1 MKSIPLTVQ
10 TVYADL
16 VQQVH
21 SAPALTGSVY
31 RQTTKGQDYLYARR
45 SVGTVRRDTFLGRAD
60 SPAAKNKAAAAR
72 TGARHVA
79 ERRKIVQSL
88 RSLGI
93 SGPSPALGR
102 VLDALADAG
111 LFKDAVL
118 VGTAAYQCYPPIV
131 GAQLPSAALTTQDA
145 DIATASLALAA
156 DEGGETLETILK
168 RADKSFE
175 PVLGLDPR
183 RLPSK
188 FRNERGF
195 LVDLLT
201 PQLRRSDTNPMPL
214 KKLAAG
220 AVPIQYLGWLIETPV
235 QAVALHGAGVP
246 VRVPSAERYAVHKLI
261 VAQKRPDTLKRQKD
275 LMQAE
280 ALIAALQASDPWALI
295 DALEDACRRGR
306 DGWRRPIER
315 SLKEL
320 KIDLKSGHAE

>member
-10 TVYADL
+10 TIYADL
-16 VQQVH
+16 VQQAY

-31 RQTTKGQDYLYARR
+31 SQTVKGQDYLYARR
-45 SVGTVRRDTFLGRAD
+45 SVGAVRRDVFLGRAD
-60 SPAAKNKAAAAR
+60 SPAAKDKAAAAKD
-72 TGARHVA
+72 GARHIS
-79 ERRKIVQSL
+79 ERRTIVQSL

-93 SGPSPALGR
+93 PGPSPALGR

-175 PVLGLDPR
+175 PVLGLNPR
-183 RLPSK
+183 RPPSK
-188 FRNERGF
+188 FRNARGF

-214 KKLAAG
+214 KNLAAG
-220 AVPIQYLGWLIETPV
+220 AVPLQHLGWLIETSV

-246 VRVPSAERYAVHKLI
+246 VRVPSPERYATHKLI
-261 VAQKRPDTLKRQKD
+261 VAQKRPDAMKRRKD

-280 ALIAALQASDPWALI
+280 ALVVALQTSDPWALI
-295 DALEDACRRGR
+295 DAVEDARGRGR
-306 DGWRRPIER
+306 DGWRRPIDR

-320 KIDLKSGHAE
+320 KIELESGDEE